1 MAHPYENGF
10 LNPVLSARSK
20 NLAERRS
27 NTSLNAVGNRLYDE
41 AGPNSAYSTLQR
53 DTNNAVKPRQQ
64 NRPRV
69 VYDDVGP
76 GTGLKDMKDTRT
88 SQPSHKPARQ
98 RRRRKDWIIRVVL
111 MCLIVFIAAIAVLL
125 AILLMMGKVGPSC
138 SCNNPGKHLNFSI
151 ISY

>member
-1 MAHPYENGF
+1 MAHSYENGF
-10 LNPVLSARSK
+10 LNPGLSASSK

-27 NTSLNAVGNRLYDE
+27 STSLNAIGNRLYDE

-69 VYDDVGP
+69 VYDNVGP
-76 GTGLKDMKDTRT
+76 ARELRNMKDKQT
-88 SQPSHKPARQ
+88 SQSSHKPATQ
-98 RRRRKDWIIRVVL
+98 RRRRRRDEIIRVVL

-125 AILLMMGKVGPSC
+125 AILLMMGKVGPGC
-138 SCNNPGKHLNFSI
+138 SCNNSGKHLYITS
-151 ISY
+151 